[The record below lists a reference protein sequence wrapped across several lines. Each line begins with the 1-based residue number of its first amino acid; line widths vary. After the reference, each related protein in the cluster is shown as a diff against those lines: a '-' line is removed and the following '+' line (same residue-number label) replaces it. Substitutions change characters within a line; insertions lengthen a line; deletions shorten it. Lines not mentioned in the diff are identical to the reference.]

1 MKQMLDAV
9 KDWVKVLIKRNR
21 DEIHKDMEAFGEELD
36 PGTLLRKTGDA
47 SKVRVKRTKPAF
59 LGIPSFTENYADLDA
74 ILGTAAEALMK
85 INYGIYCGKAVESW
99 TTVSHIADDSAFED
113 IVDGGSQVIDR
124 NKALLIYGK
133 GGAWTAAKGKGTA
146 DFFRCYL
153 VFWQDLPDSADY
165 PCGWVPVQLGSSG
178 QTARWSL
185 TSTKQSASTNHLLV
199 LKIPKSMWAEIGI
212 AYFNL

>member
-47 SKVRVKRTKPAF
+47 SKVRVKRTKPTF

-85 INYGIYCGKAVESW
+85 IDYGVYWGKTVESW
-99 TTVSHIADDSAFED
+99 TTISHIADDS
-113 IVDGGSQVIDR
+113 
-124 NKALLIYGK
+124 ALLIYGK

-178 QTARWSL
+178 QTARWSI
-185 TSTKQSASTNHLLV
+185 TSTKQSASTGHLLV
-199 LKIPKSMWAEIGI
+199 LKIPKGLWAEIGI